1 MRGEKMTDMKDS
13 DDFVEYLLQIAQSD
27 GILSSEEQ
35 NFINVMQKEIDT
47 YYNEF
52 KTAIEDGVITHSE
65 KISLFQKRL
74 KILQRALD
82 TVLTDFSITDDEH
95 DLLDELKVRISQLE
109 DEEKKYSE
117 L

>member
-1 MRGEKMTDMKDS
+1 MRGEKMKDMKDS

-35 NFINVMQKEIDT
+35 NFINVMQKEID
-47 YYNEF
+47 

-82 TVLTDFSITDDEH
+82 TVLSDFSITDDEH

>member
-47 YYNEF
+47 M
-52 KTAIEDGVITHSE
+52 
-65 KISLFQKRL
+65 SLKPQ
-74 KILQRALD
+74 
-82 TVLTDFSITDDEH
+82 
-95 DLLDELKVRISQLE
+95 
-109 DEEKKYSE
+109 
-117 L
+117 